1 MNQKNRKYK
10 NAEAFGLDFGLTKV
24 EMNLIKEKKR
34 IIEKLKNKRIKAGI
48 TQSALAKQI
57 GSKQPAIARM
67 ESGQVSEV
75 SMDFIAK
82 IAIVLGISV
91 SIKPLKKAAYI
102 YFQPWL
108 NLRPWNLAIL
118 LASQK
123 EWLTLP
129 LFSSTKFSSVA
140 AS

>member
-91 SIKPLKKAAYI
+91 SIKPLKKAA
-102 YFQPWL
+102 
-108 NLRPWNLAIL
+108 
-118 LASQK
+118 
-123 EWLTLP
+123 
-129 LFSSTKFSSVA
+129 
-140 AS
+140 